1 MRFFAN
7 PHNDLDF
14 PGFEGEGA
22 WWRNSRHQA
31 PFNYRECIVILNPA
45 RAG

>member
-7 PHNDLDF
+7 AQNDFDLH
-14 PGFEGEGA
+14 GFEGEGA

>member
-7 PHNDLDF
+7 PQTDCDLL
-14 PGFEGEGA
+14 GFGGGGA
-22 WWRNSRHQA
+22 WGRNSRHQA